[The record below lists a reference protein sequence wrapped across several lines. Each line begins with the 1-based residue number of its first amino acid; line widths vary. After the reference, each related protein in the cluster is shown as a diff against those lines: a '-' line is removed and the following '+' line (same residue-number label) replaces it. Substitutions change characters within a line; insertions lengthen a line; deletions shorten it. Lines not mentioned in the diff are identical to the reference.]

1 MKEGEMRIAR
11 GIGAAAVV
19 AVAIIA
25 ASAAGAGSGGAW
37 AAAAFQQDQGLEIVL
52 LSSRPEFVTG
62 GDAVVR
68 VEVPAGVSLTAVSV
82 TLNGADVTGTLRQ
95 DPASHSLVGLVA
107 GLGEGANQLKA
118 FTKQTKPSLN
128 AQLHLRNQPAYGPTF
143 SGPHQQPW
151 VCETAASGLGDP
163 PASGP
168 CVAPTRYDWFYRTT
182 AGQFAPYDPT
192 NPPANLAQTTTIDGA
207 TVNYIVRV
215 ESGTI
220 DESIYR
226 IAIIDDPAQPT
237 SNPWSAAGTQ
247 PGAGWN
253 GKLTW
258 PFGGGCSPGYRSGSN
273 STTSALQNT
282 PLSLGFAVAF
292 GTRNTLGTGCNDIV
306 SAETVAMIKERFIE
320 QYGLPKFTI
329 GSGGSGGA
337 MQQRLIVQNY
347 PGLLDAITTGISY
360 PDLVSI
366 LPGVVDCSLLNRY
379 FDTIA
384 NPADWPASRRAKVD
398 GYSLN
403 AAGTNTTCRTWNGFA
418 RIWQTPFNGFS
429 SVVPP
434 SVRYDPV
441 TNPSGARGSWWDGVI
456 NAVGR
461 DPVTGFARSGYD
473 NVGLQYGLNALNRGA
488 ITVDE
493 FLDLNE
499 KVGGLDVD
507 GNFVPNRSVGDLVAI
522 SNVYRTGRLTSGEG
536 QVVPTIDTRGYT
548 DQLADIH
555 TRERTFAMLDRLKR
569 ANGTTANQVN
579 WMTPFSGA
587 AGVNLAELALRAHNE
602 WLDDILADT
611 STDPYAAK
619 VIRNKPASLKDTC
632 WEADGTAH
640 EEPFTLDP
648 SAVCNQLF
656 PIHSSV
662 RVEAGSPLAEDIMKC
677 QTRPI
682 DFSSYGVTFTDAQK
696 QRLNAIFRDGVCDW
710 SRPGV
715 MQKPI
720 KGTWLDFGRDGTS
733 AGG

>member
-19 AVAIIA
+19 AVAIIV

-68 VEVPAGVSLTAVSV
+68 VQVPAGVSLTAVSV
-82 TLNGADVTGTLRQ
+82 TLNGADVTGSLRQ
-95 DPASHSLVGLVA
+95 DAASHSLVGLVT

-118 FTKQTKPSLN
+118 STKQTNPSLN
-128 AQLHLRNQPAYGPTF
+128 AQLRVRNQPAYGPTF
-143 SGPHQQPW
+143 SGPHQRPW
-151 VCETAASGLGDP
+151 ICETVASGLGP
-163 PASGP
+163 APASGP

-182 AGQFAPYDPT
+182 AGQFAPYDPA
-192 NPPANLAQTTTIDGA
+192 NPPTNLAQTTTIDGA

-226 IAIIDDPAQPT
+226 IAIIDDPAHPT
-237 SNPWSAAGTQ
+237 SNPWSASGTQ

-253 GKLTW
+253 RKLTW
-258 PFGGGCSPGYRSGSN
+258 PFGGGCFPGYRSGSN
-273 STTSALQNT
+273 TVTSALQNT
-282 PLSLGFAVAF
+282 PLALGFAVAF

-306 SAETVAMIKERFIE
+306 SAETMAMIKERFIE
-320 QYGLPKFTI
+320 QYGLPRFTI

-347 PGLLDAITTGISY
+347 PGLLDAITPGISY
-360 PDLVSI
+360 ADLVSI
-366 LPGVVDCSLLNRY
+366 LPDVVDCVLLNRY
-379 FDTIA
+379 FDA
-384 NPADWPASRRAKVD
+384 NAATWPAAKRAAVD
-398 GYSLN
+398 GYPVN
-403 AAGTNTTCRTWNGFA
+403 AAGTNTTCRSWNIWGLT
-418 RIWQTPFNGFS
+418 WQTPTFGFLFAP
-429 SVVPP
+429 VVP
-434 SVRYDPV
+434 VELRYDPV
-441 TNPSGARGSWWDGVI
+441 TNPTGARGSFWDGIV
-456 NAVGR
+456 NAFGS
-461 DPVTGFARSGYD
+461 DPRTGFARSGYD
-473 NVGLQYGLNALNRGA
+473 NIGIQYGLNALNRGN

-499 KVGGLDVD
+499 NAGGFDVD
-507 GNFVPNRSVGDLVAI
+507 GNFVPQRSVGDVVAI
-522 SNVYRTGRLTSGEG
+522 ENTYRTGRLTSGEN
-536 QVVPTIDTRGYT
+536 QIVPTIDTRGYT
-548 DQLADIH
+548 DQIIDIH
-555 TRERTFAMLDRLKR
+555 TRIRTFAMLERMLR
-569 ANGTTANQVN
+569 VNGTTANQAN
-579 WMTPFSGA
+579 WLTPFTGA
-587 AGVNLAELALRAHNE
+587 AGVNVAELALRAHNE
-602 WLDDILADT
+602 WLENILADT
-611 STDPYAAK
+611 SSDPYAVK
-619 VIRNKPASLKDTC
+619 VIRNKPDWVKDTC

-640 EEPFTLDP
+640 EEEFTLDP

-656 PIHSSV
+656 PIFSTV
-662 RVEAGSPLAEDIMKC
+662 RIEAGGPLAGDVMKC

-682 DFSSYGVTFTDAQK
+682 DFSAYGVTFTDAQQ
-696 QRLNAIFRDGVCDW
+696 QRLKTIFPDGVCDW

>member
-1 MKEGEMRIAR
+1 MRTAR
-11 GIGAAAVV
+11 GFAAVV
-19 AVAIIA
+19 LAAFVAAPTAGA
-25 ASAAGAGSGGAW
+25 ASGGDLTAP
-37 AAAAFQQDQGLEIVL
+37 AVRLDQGLKIEL
-52 LSSRPEFVTG
+52 LSSRPEYATG

-68 VEVPAGVSLTAVSV
+68 IEVPAGVPLTAVNV
-82 TLNGADVTGTLRQ
+82 ALNHADVTGSLRQ
-95 DPASHSLVGLVA
+95 DPASHSIVGIVT
-107 GLGEGANQLKA
+107 GLNEGANKLKA
-118 FTKQTKPSLN
+118 TTKETKPSLN
-128 AQLHLRNQPAYGPTF
+128 AQLHVRNLPSFGPTF
-143 SGPHQQPW
+143 SGPHQRPW
-151 VCETAASGLGDP
+151 ICETAASGLGDP

-182 AGQFAPYDPT
+182 EGQFVPYDPED
-192 NPPANLAQTTTIDGA
+192 PPADVAQTTTIDGA
-207 TVNYIVRV
+207 TVDYIVRV

-226 IAIIDDPAQPT
+226 IAIIDDPANPT
-237 SNPWSAAGTQ
+237 SDPWSADGSG

-258 PFGGGCSPGYRSGSN
+258 PFGGGCSAGYRSGSN
-273 STTSALQNT
+273 SVTSALQHT

-292 GTRNTLGTGCNDIV
+292 GTRNTLNTGCNDIV
-306 SAETVAMIKERFIE
+306 SAETMAMIKERFIE

-329 GSGGSGGA
+329 GSGGSGGS

-384 NPADWPASRRAKVD
+384 NPDDWPASRRAKVD

-403 AAGTNTTCRTWNGFA
+403 PAGTDTTCRSWNGFA
-418 RIWQTPFNGFS
+418 RLWQSPFNGFS
-429 SVVPP
+429 PVVPP
-434 SVRYDPV
+434 ELRYDPV
-441 TNPSGARGSWWDGVI
+441 TNPSGARGTWWDGVI
-456 NAVGR
+456 NSVGR
-461 DPVTGFARSGYD
+461 DPRTGFARSGYD
-473 NVGLQYGLNALNRGA
+473 NVGVQYGLNALDNGD
-488 ITVDE
+488 ISVEE

-499 KVGGLDVD
+499 KAGGLDVD
-507 GNFVPNRSVGDLVAI
+507 GNFVPDRSVGDLVAI
-522 SNVYRTGRLTSGEG
+522 QNVYRTGRLVSGEG
-536 QVVPTIDTRGYT
+536 QIVPTIDTRGYT
-548 DQLADIH
+548 DQLGDIH
-555 TRERTFAMLDRLKR
+555 TRERTFAMLARMEK

-579 WMTPFSGA
+579 WMTPFFGGA
-587 AGVNLAELALRAHNE
+587 AGVNLAERALLAHNE
-602 WLDDILADT
+602 WLENILADT
-611 STDPYAAK
+611 SADSYAVK
-619 VIRNKPASLKDTC
+619 VINNKPAWVKDTC

-677 QTRPI
+677 RTRPI
-682 DFSSYGVTFTDAQK
+682 DFSDFSVTFTDAQK
-696 QRLNAIFRDGVCDW
+696 QRLRAIFPSGVCDW
-710 SRPGV
+710 SLPGV

-720 KGTWLDFGRDGTS
+720 KGT
-733 AGG
+733 